1 MKLFS
6 QKMGDMNVK
15 SIFFIITYAS
25 LSILGIVYFKNILKI
40 VGHFFQI
47 ISPFIYGGIIAFIF
61 QIPEPFIE
69 SHLKIGNQKK
79 KRLIATLLSIVF
91 VFLVLCIIMV
101 IILPQ
106 VVDNIT
112 ALINNLPGMFK
123 QSESYLQILLEQL
136 KLNEDIAKEIT
147 VIQNDL
153 GSAII
158 SFISALVPSFVDGIT
173 SITSRL
179 TNVFMGV
186 IIAVY
191 MSLDKDK
198 LSRQF
203 DKTIYALFNKKQY
216 LFIKDTTELILK
228 TFRQFFTG
236 QITESFIIGILCYIG
251 CKLLGIPY
259 ASIAAIII
267 GITNIIPYFG
277 PFIGSGISALLI
289 LLVSPVKAIIFIIFG
304 SLLQQFESNIIYP
317 HVVGN
322 SVGLSALWV
331 LFAITL
337 GGGLFGITGM
347 VFGLPIFSVIYELS
361 KRFINLRL
369 ENKKS
374 ME

>member
-112 ALINNLPGMFK
+112 AL
-123 QSESYLQILLEQL
+123 
-136 KLNEDIAKEIT
+136 
-147 VIQNDL
+147 IQNDL